1 MKVIN
6 HHMENPLYLISYA
19 LIVCGIL
26 LISSN
31 ISYGEE
37 EKEKDYPNGI
47 TANTIKSEELKAFAR
62 AYINVQAALDERI
75 EESGE
80 KTYKRTTAILKH
92 EGLTVKR
99 YTQLAQLMNENA
111 DFKKAVEEV
120 IQTIKKEEEEQKQ

>member
-6 HHMENPLYLISYA
+6 HHMENPLYLIRYA

-31 ISYGEE
+31 ISYGKE

-62 AYINVQAALDERI
+62 AYINVQATLDEPN
-75 EESGE
+75 
-80 KTYKRTTAILKH
+80 
-92 EGLTVKR
+92 
-99 YTQLAQLMNENA
+99 TQLAQLMNENA

>member
-1 MKVIN
+1 M
-6 HHMENPLYLISYA
+6 
-19 LIVCGIL
+19 
-26 LISSN
+26 
-31 ISYGEE
+31 
-37 EKEKDYPNGI
+37 
-47 TANTIKSEELKAFAR
+47 KAFAR
-62 AYINVQAALDERI
+62 AYINVQAALDEPI